1 MRLRTLSHWWC
12 YLFNKAA
19 M

>member
-12 YLFNKAA
+12 YLFNKAV